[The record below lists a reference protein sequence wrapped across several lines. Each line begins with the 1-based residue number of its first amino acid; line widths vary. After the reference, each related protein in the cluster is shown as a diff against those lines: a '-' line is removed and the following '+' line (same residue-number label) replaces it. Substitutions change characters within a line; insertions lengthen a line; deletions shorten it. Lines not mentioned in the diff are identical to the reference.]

1 MIIRL
6 ALQSPASDLAT
17 LLPVA
22 ASLMT
27 PIPLTI
33 LWIIRKFTGCGGNS
47 LDTLE
52 EKEEE
57 VARINDGDTGGS
69 GFSSCKIVSDSR
81 TSNGHTVLA
90 NGDTEKY
97 SRFNEGFNTSSSSTN
112 NSPNDHIS
120 NQA

>member
-33 LWIIRKFTGCGGNS
+33 LWIYRKLTRCGGSS
-47 LDTLE
+47 LRPL
-52 EKEEE
+52 EEE
-57 VARINDGDTGGS
+57 VSRIDGDNVGS
-69 GFSSCKIVSDSR
+69 SLSSCKIVSESR
-81 TSNGHTVLA
+81 TANGHTILA

-97 SRFNEGFNTSSSSTN
+97 SKFNEGFNTSSSSDHSPDDNVN
-112 NSPNDHIS
+112 NK
-120 NQA
+120 A